1 VHELLKKKKRE
12 MRKKKELKIKNALQ
26 SIAIAMDS
34 LSLSIFFTRFFLY
47 IEYDTITSYS

>member
-34 LSLSIFFTRFFLY
+34 LSQFFSHVFFLY